1 MKILLTSLSFLNFK
15 RVSFFNILKK
25 YKIKYLE
32 IIPKFFF
39 KSKKTK
45 IFFVQSIYYNFKSKN
60 FNRHIVH
67 FKKISNLCKK
77 YNINKFSLGSYPLRK
92 KKFNIK
98 STLENKKFL
107 REICK
112 IAQKNN
118 QIICIEPVGQKYG
131 SNFLKT
137 HYQVYNFVKNEKIKN
152 LKLLFDTGNLR
163 NQKNYKTQFIK
174 YKNYIEHI
182 HLSNKNIKKLDINF
196 IKERIYFLTKN
207 NYKKTLT
214 IEWVNKSINTEKLE
228 ELLDFVK

>member
-1 MKILLTSLSFLNFK
+1 MKILITSLSFLNFK
-15 RVSFFNILKK
+15 RVSFFNVLEN

-39 KSKKTK
+39 KSKKTN
-45 IFFVQSIYYNFKSKN
+45 ILCVQSIYYNFKSKN
-60 FNRHIVH
+60 FNKHIVH

-77 YNINKFSLGSYPLRK
+77 YNINKVSLGSYPLRK
-92 KKFNIK
+92 KKINMK
-98 STLENKKFL
+98 SILENKNFI

-112 IAQKNN
+112 IGLKNK
-118 QIICIEPVGQKYG
+118 QTICIEPVGKKYG

-137 HYQVYNFVKNEKIKN
+137 HYQVYNFVKNEKITN
-152 LKLLFDTGNLR
+152 LKILFDTGNLR
-163 NQKNYKTQFIK
+163 DQKNYKTQFIK
-174 YKNYIEHI
+174 YKDYIEHI
-182 HLSNKNIKKLDINF
+182 HLSNKNIEKLDLNF
-196 IKERIYFLTKN
+196 IKERIKFLIKN